1 MKAYIIP
8 ADYKSILHIR
18 FAREGVDGE
27 AEVDMSEELINSII
41 NTEYEWWECQNI
53 LGNLL
58 KSKSEETPL

>member
-53 LGNLL
+53 LGNL
-58 KSKSEETPL
+58 S